1 LGRLPEKPQWLNSAG
16 RLTEL
21 MRIFNNC
28 GVAPRESPIAS
39 INLTGGRGEGFH
51 RDETSVTS
59 LMAAPLLLHLLRSCC
74 SYTFQAAERQQT
86 KVIGKQ
92 TDRQMDITIA

>member
-1 LGRLPEKPQWLNSAG
+1 LGRLPEKPQWPNSAG

-28 GVAPRESPIAS
+28 GAAPRESPIAS

-59 LMAAPLLLHLLRSCC
+59 LMAAPLLLHLLRS
-74 SYTFQAAERQQT
+74 YTFQAAERQQT